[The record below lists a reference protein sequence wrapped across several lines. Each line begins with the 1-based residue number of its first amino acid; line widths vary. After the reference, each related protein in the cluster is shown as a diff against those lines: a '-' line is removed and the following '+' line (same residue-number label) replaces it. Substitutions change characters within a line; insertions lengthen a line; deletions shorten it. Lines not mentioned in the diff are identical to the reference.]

1 MTPNGDT
8 AILSFGPSARM
19 ESESTDEIEFVM
31 PNVSQTSGKAYAP
44 KWLHPK
50 CGARFGFGGKLVR
63 FQSNCIKVHTQVVAP
78 SETAM
83 TKLVQDFDK
92 EL

>member
-1 MTPNGDT
+1 
-8 AILSFGPSARM
+8 M
-19 ESESTDEIEFVM
+19 ESEPTDEIEFVKPIM
-31 PNVSQTSGKAYAP
+31 SQSSGKAYAP

-50 CGARFGFGGKLVR
+50 CGARFGFGGRLVT
-63 FQSNCIKVHTQVVAP
+63 FQSNCIKLHTQVVAP

-83 TKLVQDFDK
+83 TKLFQDFDK